1 MTCVLSHFIILKCMY
16 RRLVKQPITKV
27 PERYVHPNQDPVAV
41 SNTNSLP
48 QVPVIDLH
56 KLLSDDAT

>member
-1 MTCVLSHFIILKCMY
+1 MY